1 MKICYRGQQVFL
13 KSAESQRKNKTAK
26 RRSKFSQGT
35 RYLPL
40 TYINSWILFF
50 ELYNL
55 IERQVDRGWIQP
67 LELEYY
73 YKCARILSDIPEDKA
88 VRMGMQ
94 PIKAEDIKRIEVND
108 FQKSNFMNKILF
120 NDNLREVYKKYFRDK
135 MESYRLDNIVEQ
147 Y

>member
-1 MKICYRGQQVFL
+1 MQKAREKIRPPKGGQNLVKVL
-13 KSAESQRKNKTAK
+13 AICHLR
-26 RRSKFSQGT
+26 
-35 RYLPL
+35 
-40 TYINSWILFF
+40 YINSWILFF

>member
-1 MKICYRGQQVFL
+1 MQKVDSNNYRMLF
-13 KSAESQRKNKTAK
+13 KYAAYAFYKNKYATHELHK
-26 RRSKFSQGT
+26 NS
-35 RYLPL
+35 
-40 TYINSWILFF
+40 YINSWILFF